1 MIFIYSTYFTARI
14 DFTLG
19 KTLFFRQIFN
29 FQGFHLPLPSPIY
42 RTELPTSDP
51 ARAGSPRPTATLW
64 PPYLRWQR
72 FHRHVNTARM
82 STFCVTLASHH
93 PICVRSWRP
102 PRCPTPSLEHSSVQ
116 HTPSYI
122 NNFATGKRW
131 GHDKEAATVLP
142 YFKRQY
148 HTTNNPSHLSNSQ
161 LYKQ

>member
-122 NNFATGKRW
+122 TLLRLRNREKVRTWQRSSNCSSLLQKTM
-131 GHDKEAATVLP
+131 P
-142 YFKRQY
+142 Y
-148 HTTNNPSHLSNSQ
+148 H
-161 LYKQ
+161 